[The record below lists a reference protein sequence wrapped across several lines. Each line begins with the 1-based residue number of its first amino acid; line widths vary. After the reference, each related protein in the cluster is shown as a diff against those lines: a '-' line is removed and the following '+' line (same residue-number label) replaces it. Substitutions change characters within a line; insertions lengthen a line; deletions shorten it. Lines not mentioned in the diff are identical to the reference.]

1 MLLDNPATFSSN
13 IDDDIVIS
21 FTWQGK
27 PTKIALHETRIN
39 DISDLIARFGFDSFR
54 FDREAVHVLSPDQ
67 MLAVYHAILL
77 AYSTH

>member
-13 IDDDIVIS
+13 VDDDIVIS

-27 PTKIALHETRIN
+27 PTKVALH

-67 MLAVYHAILL
+67 MLTVYHAILL